1 MQDNSVIMIKY
12 IIKKLIILYDSIDI
26 QGSKKII
33 CINNQD
39 FQQYSK
45 YFKVLA
51 EDSRYRIE
59 KHKESLFYYQIQ
71 LQPIGQSKPCK
82 KSI

>member
-1 MQDNSVIMIKY
+1 M
-12 IIKKLIILYDSIDI
+12 YDSIDI

-51 EDSRYRIE
+51 EDLSRYRIE

-71 LQPIGQSKPCK
+71 LQPIGQSKPLK
-82 KSI
+82 KVSKPSIVSCYCHYCLQD